1 VTAKAEGETG
11 RPVRADTDPAAPIE
25 LPSPAAPAVPASSM
39 SATAVPAPWAPA
51 PRTTSSF
58 GRRLLNPGP
67 GGRPALQWL
76 LRRNCSITPRQLAAV
91 YLSLCA
97 VSIVI
102 SAFFVAQGAPYVAA
116 FAGIELVAVGIA
128 LLVFA
133 RHAGDHEIITLEG
146 RSLRVEQ
153 SLGSRVRHTQL
164 DTEWLAV
171 EPAAGQGSLVQ
182 LRGRDGSVTV
192 GRFVRPE
199 LRAAL
204 AQEIR
209 TALRRGPENEPRP

>member
-1 VTAKAEGETG
+1 MSVTA
-11 RPVRADTDPAAPIE
+11 V
-25 LPSPAAPAVPASSM
+25 S
-39 SATAVPAPWAPA
+39 APWALP

-76 LRRNCSITPRQLAAV
+76 LRRNCSISPRQLGAV
-91 YLSLCA
+91 YLSLCG
-97 VSIVI
+97 VSLLV

-116 FAGIELVAVGIA
+116 FAGIELLAVGVA

-133 RHAGDHEIITLEG
+133 RHAGDHETITLEG
-146 RSLRVEQ
+146 RSLHVAQ
-153 SLGSRVRHTQL
+153 SLGTRVHHTHL

-182 LRGRDGSVTV
+182 LSGRELDGKSRSVRI

-199 LRAAL
+199 LRGAL
-204 AQEIR
+204 AQELR
-209 TALRRGPENEPRP
+209 TALRRGPENESRP

>member
-1 VTAKAEGETG
+1 
-11 RPVRADTDPAAPIE
+11 
-25 LPSPAAPAVPASSM
+25 M
-39 SATAVPAPWAPA
+39 SVTAVPAPWAANPRA
-51 PRTTSSF
+51 PSSF

-67 GGRPALQWL
+67 GGRPALQWP
-76 LRRNCSITPRQLAAV
+76 LRRNCSITPRQLGAV
-91 YLSLCA
+91 YLSLCI
-97 VSIVI
+97 VSIVV
-102 SAFFVAQGAPYVAA
+102 SGFFMAQGAPYVAA
-116 FAGIELVAVGIA
+116 FAGIELLAVGVA

-133 RHAGDHEIITLEG
+133 RHAGDHETITLEG
-146 RSLRVEQ
+146 RSLHVER
-153 SLGSRVRHTQL
+153 SLGSRVQHVHL

-182 LRGRDGSVTV
+182 LRGRGGSVSV

-204 AQEIR
+204 AQELR

>member
-1 VTAKAEGETG
+1 MSVT
-11 RPVRADTDPAAPIE
+11 
-25 LPSPAAPAVPASSM
+25 AAPAA
-39 SATAVPAPWAPA
+39 WAPA

-67 GGRPALQWL
+67 GGRPAVQWP
-76 LRRNCSITPRQLAAV
+76 LRRNCSITPRQLGAV
-91 YLSLCA
+91 YLSLCV
-97 VSIVI
+97 VSLLI
-102 SAFFVAQGAPYVAA
+102 SAFFMAQGAPYVAA
-116 FAGIELVAVGIA
+116 FAGIELLAVGVA

-133 RHAGDHEIITLEG
+133 RHAGDHETITLEG
-146 RSLRVEQ
+146 RALHVEQ
-153 SLGSRVRHTQL
+153 AVGGRVLHTQL

-182 LRGRDGSVTV
+182 LRGRGGSVSV

>member
-1 VTAKAEGETG
+1 MSVTA
-11 RPVRADTDPAAPIE
+11 V
-25 LPSPAAPAVPASSM
+25 S
-39 SATAVPAPWAPA
+39 APWAPA

-67 GGRPALQWL
+67 GGRPALQWP
-76 LRRNCSITPRQLAAV
+76 LRRNCSITPRQLGLV
-91 YLSLCA
+91 YLSLCT
-97 VSIVI
+97 VSLLV
-102 SAFFVAQGAPYVAA
+102 SAFFVAQGAPFVAA
-116 FAGIELVAVGIA
+116 FAGIELVAVGVA
-128 LLVFA
+128 MLVFA
-133 RHAGDHEIITLEG
+133 RHAGDQETITFEG
-146 RSLRVEQ
+146 RSLHVEL
-153 SLGSRVRHTQL
+153 SVGSRMEQVHL

-182 LRGRDGSVTV
+182 LSGRGGSVCV

-209 TALRRGPENEPRP
+209 TALRRGPENDNRP

>member
-1 VTAKAEGETG
+1 MSVT
-11 RPVRADTDPAAPIE
+11 
-25 LPSPAAPAVPASSM
+25 
-39 SATAVPAPWAPA
+39 TAPAPWAPA
-51 PRTTSSF
+51 PRTNSSF

-67 GGRPALQWL
+67 GGRPALQWP
-76 LRRNCSITPRQLAAV
+76 LRRNCSISPRQLGVV

-97 VSIVI
+97 VSLLI
-102 SAFFVAQGAPYVAA
+102 SAWFMAQGAPYVAA
-116 FAGIELVAVGIA
+116 FAGIELLAVGAA

-133 RHAGDHEIITLEG
+133 RHAADHETITLEG
-146 RSLRVEQ
+146 RSLHIEQ
-153 SLGSRVRHTQL
+153 SLGSRVQHIRL

-182 LRGRDGSVTV
+182 LSGREINGKSSSVRI

-209 TALRRGPENEPRP
+209 LALRRGPENEPPRT

>member
-1 VTAKAEGETG
+1 MSVTA
-11 RPVRADTDPAAPIE
+11 V
-25 LPSPAAPAVPASSM
+25 S
-39 SATAVPAPWAPA
+39 APWVSA
-51 PRTTSSF
+51 PRTASSF

-67 GGRPALQWL
+67 GGHPALQWP
-76 LRRNCSITPRQLAAV
+76 LRRNCSITPRQLGAV

-97 VSIVI
+97 VSVLI
-102 SAFFVAQGAPYVAA
+102 SAFFLAQGAPYVAA
-116 FAGIELVAVGIA
+116 FAGIELIAVGVA

-133 RHAGDHEIITLEG
+133 RHAGDHETITLEG
-146 RSLRVEQ
+146 RSLHVEQ
-153 SLGSRVRHTQL
+153 SLGTRVQHTHL

-182 LRGRDGSVTV
+182 LSGRGGSVCV

-204 AQEIR
+204 AQELR
-209 TALRRGPENEPRP
+209 LALRRGPQNETRT

>member
-1 VTAKAEGETG
+1 MTV
-11 RPVRADTDPAAPIE
+11 
-25 LPSPAAPAVPASSM
+25 
-39 SATAVPAPWAPA
+39 TAVPAAWAPA

-67 GGRPALQWL
+67 GGRPALQWP
-76 LRRNCSITPRQLAAV
+76 LRRNCSLSPRQLGAV
-91 YLSLCA
+91 YLSLCG
-97 VSIVI
+97 VSLLV
-102 SAFFVAQGAPYVAA
+102 SVFFMVQGAPYVAA
-116 FAGIELVAVGIA
+116 FAGIELVAVGVA

-133 RHAGDHEIITLEG
+133 RHAGDHETLTLEG
-146 RSLRVEQ
+146 RTLHVEQ
-153 SLGSRVRHTQL
+153 SLGSRIQHTRL

-182 LRGRDGSVTV
+182 LSGRGGSVCV

-209 TALRRGPENEPRP
+209 QALRRGPENEPPRP

>member
-1 VTAKAEGETG
+1 
-11 RPVRADTDPAAPIE
+11 
-25 LPSPAAPAVPASSM
+25 M

-67 GGRPALQWL
+67 GGRPALQWP
-76 LRRNCSITPRQLAAV
+76 LRRNCSISPRQLGAV
-91 YLSLCA
+91 YLSLCG
-97 VSIVI
+97 VSLLI

-116 FAGIELVAVGIA
+116 FAGIELLAVGLA

-133 RHAGDHEIITLEG
+133 RHAGDHETLTLEG
-146 RSLRVEQ
+146 RSLHVEQ
-153 SLGSRVRHTQL
+153 SLGTRVQHTRL

-171 EPAAGQGSLVQ
+171 EPAAGQGSLVE
-182 LRGRDGSVTV
+182 LRGRELDGKSGSVRI

-209 TALRRGPENEPRP
+209 QALRRGPENEPPRP